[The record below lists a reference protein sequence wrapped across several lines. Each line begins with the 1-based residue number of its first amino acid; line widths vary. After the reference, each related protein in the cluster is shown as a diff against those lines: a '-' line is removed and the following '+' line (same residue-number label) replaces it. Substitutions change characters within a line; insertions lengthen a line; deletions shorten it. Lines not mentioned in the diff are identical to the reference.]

1 MMRKVCPDKGIIP
14 TLERKAPR
22 MNKHGIIGMNRYGRE
37 HQAHSRPEGI
47 HDTKVGK
54 KRFGKFFAYF

>member
-1 MMRKVCPDKGIIP
+1 
-14 TLERKAPR
+14 